1 MPPVSGG
8 IAGTFASPSS
18 RSSPASEPGTLRDR
32 MRARS
37 IAIGPTYSTKYNE
50 KATILWNDGFRR
62 GPTILF
68 RRRGE
73 PSLTQINARRDL
85 RHETRQAR
93 RAKRRP
99 GLREPLAEL
108 LDLLGGGMADAIDG
122 EIDDVGLADEARQQ
136 GEIVVDA
143 AVMRDQRAAALGD
156 ESLELVDQFRPSAD
170 IENLRASKRFAEFVR
185 ASLVER
191 LERRFERGEL
201 SLGKVGSGDR
211 LATFSFGARAL
222 VLAGAQ
228 LQLQRGGARAF
239 VREFRAAISP
249 APPNAPRTARRPART
264 LRTRRASPRAVRSSR
279 AWLPAPLRKRPDAPA
294 AARSCRRVRRVQP
307 RAAASARYRAA
318 PPPRPDATT
327 CGRRRRRPAR
337 ASSSV
342 AGWVSS
348 AQYGPA
354 ISP

>member
-1 MPPVSGG
+1 MS
-8 IAGTFASPSS
+8 
-18 RSSPASEPGTLRDR
+18 
-32 MRARS
+32 
-37 IAIGPTYSTKYNE
+37 
-50 KATILWNDGFRR
+50 

-99 GLREPLAEL
+99 GLRKPLAEL
-108 LDLLGGGMADAIDG
+108 LDLLGRGVADAIDG

-143 AVMRDQRAAALGD
+143 AVMRNQRAPALGD

-185 ASLVER
+185 ASLAER

-201 SLGKVGSGDR
+201 PFSKVGSGDR

-222 VLAGAQ
+222 VLACAQ
-228 LQLQRGGARAF
+228 LQLQRGGACAF
-239 VREFRAAISP
+239 VREF
-249 APPNAPRTARRPART
+249 
-264 LRTRRASPRAVRSSR
+264 
-279 AWLPAPLRKRPDAPA
+279 PL
-294 AARSCRRVRRVQP
+294 
-307 RAAASARYRAA
+307 
-318 PPPRPDATT
+318 
-327 CGRRRRRPAR
+327 
-337 ASSSV
+337 
-342 AGWVSS
+342 
-348 AQYGPA
+348 
-354 ISP
+354 